1 MRRASLVCGLL
12 LLSLALP
19 AIAAAAA
26 APIECPLPPD
36 PPQNPEELWAELM
49 EGNQTFIDGEV
60 TFSAL
65 RALRRATFDRQRPPV
80 GILSCVDSRVLPEVT
95 FDRTIGELFVARV
108 AGNTM
113 GDIDL
118 AGLEFAVANG
128 WTSVIVVM
136 GHSDCGAI
144 KAALATTDPPTDA
157 LKALVAELR
166 KGIGNLRT
174 DKPTA
179 EQLRV
184 ATENNVRYVAGQL
197 VEQSP
202 LLRSCVGATPRRLT
216 IIPAYYDGWSGK
228 VTRLDERD

>member
-1 MRRASLVCGLL
+1 MRRALLVCGLL
-12 LLSLALP
+12 LLAFALP
-19 AIAAAAA
+19 AVAAA
-26 APIECPLPPD
+26 APAAPLECPLPPD
-36 PPQNPEELWAELM
+36 PPQNADELWAELM

-60 TFSAL
+60 NFTAL
-65 RALRRATFDRQRPPV
+65 RALRRATYDRQRPPV

-179 EQLRV
+179 EQLKV
-184 ATENNVRYVAGQL
+184 ATENNVRYVASQL

-202 LLRSCVGATPRRLT
+202 LLRACVDANPRRLT
-216 IIPAYYDGWSGK
+216 IIPAYYDGWSGR
-228 VTRLDERD
+228 VVRLGTE